1 MPVGLGV
8 DIVEIERMRRILD
21 RTPSFARKVFTQ
33 GEQDYCNA
41 KANPA
46 THYAARFAAKE
57 AVCKALGTGILTHG
71 ITMHDVEVVRDSRGK
86 PAVALHGAA
95 ARVAA
100 DQGVVD
106 VPLSLTYTHSVAVA
120 NAVAITKESQAERE
134 KHRDVKAELAQQFKE
149 LRGMLDDLS
158 DETARAAQGVGA
170 QEGQDVGVQETQ
182 GVGAQEEHGAEP
194 QLTQEAEGPRE
205 VREAQVTGLSSPEAS
220 HDDVPRGG
228 APSNPEERLAKRS
241 TGMHVREAC
250 DDARGASEESGRGRA

>member
-8 DIVEIERMRRILD
+8 DIVEIDRMRRILD

-57 AVCKALGTGILTHG
+57 AVCKALGTGILTDG
-71 ITMHDVEVVRDSRGK
+71 ITMQDVEVIRDSRGK

-95 ARVAA
+95 ARIAA

-120 NAVAITKESQAERE
+120 NAVAITKASQAERE

-158 DETARAAQGVGA
+158 GETASAAHKAQKADAQKPQEADA
-170 QEGQDVGVQETQ
+170 QEPADAADVEPFPNVSSSGVS
-182 GVGAQEEHGAEP
+182 GGGAPGKPKEHGAADAMSA
-194 QLTQEAEGPRE
+194 LGNDASGI
-205 VREAQVTGLSSPEAS
+205 VAQ
-220 HDDVPRGG
+220 
-228 APSNPEERLAKRS
+228 
-241 TGMHVREAC
+241 
-250 DDARGASEESGRGRA
+250 GASEESGRGQA

>member
-8 DIVEIERMRRILD
+8 DIVEIDRMRRILD

-57 AVCKALGTGILTHG
+57 AVCKALGTGILTDG
-71 ITMHDVEVVRDSRGK
+71 ITMQDVEVIRDSRGK

-95 ARVAA
+95 ARIAA

-120 NAVAITKESQAERE
+120 NAVAITKASQAERE

-158 DETARAAQGVGA
+158 GETASAAHKA
-170 QEGQDVGVQETQ
+170 QEAD
-182 GVGAQEEHGAEP
+182 AQEP
-194 QLTQEAEGPRE
+194 QEAD
-205 VREAQVTGLSSPEAS
+205 AQEPADAADVDPFPNVSSSGVSGGGLPVSPKSMEQ
-220 HDDVPRGG
+220 RT
-228 APSNPEERLAKRS
+228 L
-241 TGMHVREAC
+241 
-250 DDARGASEESGRGRA
+250 

>member
-8 DIVEIERMRRILD
+8 DIVEIDRMRRILD

-57 AVCKALGTGILTHG
+57 AVCKALGTGILTDG
-71 ITMHDVEVVRDSRGK
+71 ITMQDVEVIRDSRGK

-95 ARVAA
+95 ARIAA

-120 NAVAITKESQAERE
+120 NAVAITKASQAERE

-158 DETARAAQGVGA
+158 GETASAAHKA
-170 QEGQDVGVQETQ
+170 QEAD
-182 GVGAQEEHGAEP
+182 AQEPQEADAQESADASGAEP
-194 QLTQEAEGPRE
+194 FPN
-205 VREAQVTGLSSPEAS
+205 VSSPGVS
-220 HDDVPRGG
+220 G
-228 APSNPEERLAKRS
+228 APGKPKEYGAADAMSAP
-241 TGMHVREAC
+241 G
-250 DDARGASEESGRGRA
+250 DDASSIVAQGASEESGRGQA

>member
-8 DIVEIERMRRILD
+8 DIVEIDRMRRILD
-21 RTPSFARKVFTQ
+21 RTPSFARKVFTR

-57 AVCKALGTGILTHG
+57 AVCKALGTGILTDG
-71 ITMHDVEVVRDSRGK
+71 ITMQDVEVIRDSRGK

-95 ARVAA
+95 ARIAA

-120 NAVAITKESQAERE
+120 NAVAITKASQAERE

-158 DETARAAQGVGA
+158 GETASAAHKA
-170 QEGQDVGVQETQ
+170 QEAD
-182 GVGAQEEHGAEP
+182 AQEPQEADAQEPADAADVEPFPNVSSSGVSGGGAPGKPKEHGAADAMSA
-194 QLTQEAEGPRE
+194 LGNDASGI
-205 VREAQVTGLSSPEAS
+205 VAQ
-220 HDDVPRGG
+220 
-228 APSNPEERLAKRS
+228 
-241 TGMHVREAC
+241 
-250 DDARGASEESGRGRA
+250 GASEESGRGQA